1 MGHTSYHSGGARLPV
16 GGGVG
21 SLAKVAKRT
30 VLLGAWTQVAFL
42 LVDTPLFPFLIQP
55 PGNRQAELPLM
66 QCTQCAHRL
75 ACASPSLALPACGP
89 LAFSPRNIGTYLL
102 SIDMHQ

>member
-66 QCTQCAHRL
+66 KCTQCAHRL
-75 ACASPSLALPACGP
+75 ACASPLSGLATLW
-89 LAFSPRNIGTYLL
+89 SPCFLTQKYWDIFTG
-102 SIDMHQ
+102 H